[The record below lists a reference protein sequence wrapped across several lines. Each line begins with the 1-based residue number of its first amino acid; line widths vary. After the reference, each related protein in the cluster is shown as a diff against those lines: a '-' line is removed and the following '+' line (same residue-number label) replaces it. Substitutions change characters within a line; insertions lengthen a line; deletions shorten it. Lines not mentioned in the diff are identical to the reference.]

1 MKRFLPLFI
10 IPLLLCTTCE
20 DKNTFL
26 IYGELTKK
34 VLLIGVDG
42 LSSTR
47 LGEFNLPNHDR
58 LIRDG
63 LYEDGTTVNSR
74 PSYSGPGWSSMI
86 TGVWQNKHG
95 VTDNSFLGSNF
106 EVYPPFNILLEQEID
121 NMQEDIAKL
130 RQAIDM
136 GMVKQDMGTA
146 RIAML
151 QKELRG
157 SIKQIGDEKIL
168 MDKQGLILAGADRA
182 LREMLTIFRDDPIEG
197 PLQEASMGV
206 WTKYYRKKV
215 KDS

>member
-1 MKRFLPLFI
+1 MNKWVSSLTDKDRESFLAFCKQTASPIQIYLYSRFLGFKGTI
-10 IPLLLCTTCE
+10 VECDE
-20 DKNTFL
+20 WS
-26 IYGELTKK
+26 KK
-34 VLLIGVDG
+34 KFK
-42 LSSTR
+42 TR
-47 LGEFNLPNHDR
+47 N
-58 LIRDG
+58 
-63 LYEDGTTVNSR
+63 
-74 PSYSGPGWSSMI
+74 
-86 TGVWQNKHG
+86 
-95 VTDNSFLGSNF
+95 
-106 EVYPPFNILLEQEID
+106 FNILLEQEID

-206 WTKYYRKKV
+206 WTKILQEE
-215 KDS
+215 S